1 MYSNKLAVAIKSNGK
16 IVREFGDSVHL
27 PFGSEYSIF
36 IKNKNTVRAS
46 VKIEIDGA
54 DVTGGASLVV
64 DPNDEVELERF
75 IKNGNLRAGNRFKFI
90 ERTSAIEKHRGTSV
104 DDGLIR
110 IEFQFEKPVQL
121 QFHARRINQDCY
133 MKGSVW
139 DNDVVGSHLGDYG
152 MNKQTFLNSAS
163 HGKFY
168 SADAYSCSAST
179 VGITAPGSV
188 SNQEFS
194 VVSDFALDPTKHVIV
209 MRLLGQVQD
218 KYVSKVLS
226 TRTRN
231 QCVSCGYASRSD
243 AKFCSQCGTSLQIID

>member
-36 IKNKNTVRAS
+36 IKNKNSVRAS
-46 VKIEIDGA
+46 VNIEIDGT

-121 QFHARRINQDCY
+121 QFNTRRINHDY
-133 MKGSVW
+133 YVKGAGW
-139 DNDVVGSHLGDYG
+139 DKPIGSPFGDRQ
-152 MNKQTFLNSAS
+152 KFLNSAS